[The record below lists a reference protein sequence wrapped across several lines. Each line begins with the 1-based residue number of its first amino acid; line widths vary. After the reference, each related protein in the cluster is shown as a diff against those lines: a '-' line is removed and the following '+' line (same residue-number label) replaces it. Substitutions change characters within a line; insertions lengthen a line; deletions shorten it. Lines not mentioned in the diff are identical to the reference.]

1 MGVKILMQNE
11 LCINLTYS
19 NRVGE
24 FIHNSF
30 CIKRLAP
37 ISLLVL
43 QKPLKIRVI
52 GELLREFS
60 QVCYRCRRLGY
71 QHRLILNFD

>member
-24 FIHNSF
+24 FIHNSLW
-30 CIKRLAP
+30 IKRLAP
-37 ISLLVL
+37 ISLLGFA
-43 QKPLKIRVI
+43 KA
-52 GELLREFS
+52 S
-60 QVCYRCRRLGY
+60 
-71 QHRLILNFD
+71 